1 MAFGPELSEY
11 ERERQEKIAK
21 NQALL
26 RSLALEASSTGLAP
40 TSSVTKSRNSTS
52 STSRRSGRHSTGT
65 TDGQGQSTA
74 SSTDRKRD
82 RKAKEGA
89 KRYVEESL
97 SLPRRTSSR
106 LRGIVADSEVAK
118 RKAQEENE
126 ALAEAERAK
135 RRRISGDLRL
145 GDVIVSNMRKGG
157 GGVVSGAAM
166 KGWDGIGLSGVLGP
180 ARPNERTYF
189 GGLEKNGGED
199 GDQGTVTDKGLRA
212 LREKMG
218 GLRLWDGFEPNR
230 EYIEGMSKIIRSC
243 G

>member
-1 MAFGPELSEY
+1 M
-11 ERERQEKIAK
+11 
-21 NQALL
+21 
-26 RSLALEASSTGLAP
+26 
-40 TSSVTKSRNSTS
+40 
-52 STSRRSGRHSTGT
+52 
-65 TDGQGQSTA
+65 
-74 SSTDRKRD
+74 
-82 RKAKEGA
+82 

-118 RKAQEENE
+118 RKAEEENV

-135 RRRISGDLRL
+135 RRRVSGDLRL

-157 GGVVSGAAM
+157 GGIVSGAAM
-166 KGWDGIGLSGVLGP
+166 KGWDGVGLSGVLGP

-189 GGLEKNGGED
+189 DGLENGDGGEH
-199 GDQGTVTDKGLRA
+199 GTVTDKGLRA

-230 EYIEGMSKIIRSC
+230 EC
-243 G
+243 LFV

>member
-40 TSSVTKSRNSTS
+40 ISTSAKSKSASS
-52 STSRRSGRHSTGT
+52 STSRRSVRHSTGT
-65 TDGQGQSTA
+65 SGAGAGAQNDTFR
-74 SSTDRKRD
+74 DRKRD

-118 RKAQEENE
+118 RKAEEENA

-135 RRRISGDLRL
+135 RRRVSGDLRL
-145 GDVIVSNMRKGG
+145 GDVIVSNVRKGG

-180 ARPNERTYF
+180 ARPYERTYF
-189 GGLEKNGGED
+189 DEADNGSGP
-199 GDQGTVTDKGLRA
+199 GTTTDKGLRA

-218 GLRLWDGFEPNR
+218 GLRLWEGFEPNR
-230 EYIEGMSKIIRSC
+230 EYIIYVIGVVQ
-243 G
+243 GDGTAD